1 MILIFILVLLLIGMV
16 SIEKLLRKLVNQNKQ
31 ILKYLEQEKNS
42 VSRK

>member
-31 ILKYLEQEKNS
+31 ILKHLEEVKS
-42 VSRK
+42 SDSRK